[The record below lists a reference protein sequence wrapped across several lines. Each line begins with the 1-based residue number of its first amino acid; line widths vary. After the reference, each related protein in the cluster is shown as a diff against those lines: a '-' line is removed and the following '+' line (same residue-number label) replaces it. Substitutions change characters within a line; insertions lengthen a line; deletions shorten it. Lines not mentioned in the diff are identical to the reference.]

1 VKSHIKREIFLSY
14 KRKFEMNIKQLNLQK
29 LQLLLAVTMFAPFTA
44 FAGTTGAEF
53 LTLYTWILGIA
64 TGYAGRAISIAAV
77 IIGALFSLGKGSPM
91 PILAGIGFAVFLAY
105 LPGVVNGILTATI

>member
-1 VKSHIKREIFLSY
+1 
-14 KRKFEMNIKQLNLQK
+14 MNTKKLHQLQM
-29 LQLLLAVTMFAPFTA
+29 LQLATMLMIVPSA

-53 LTLYTWILGIA
+53 LALYDWVLGIA

-77 IIGALFSLGKGSPM
+77 VIGALMSLGKGSPM

-105 LPGVVNGILTATI
+105 LPGVINGLLTATI